1 MCIAQYPWCH
11 NSAGD
16 MAAPKANFR
25 SNGRAASAAAKLTAI
40 AARRSPRRYAA
51 FDAARAF
58 LCAMAAIGQKPDI
71 RLREEMGVDIG

>member
-1 MCIAQYPWCH
+1 M
-11 NSAGD
+11 
-16 MAAPKANFR
+16 MR
-25 SNGRAASAAAKLTAI
+25 SNNALENGRSQASLRSL
-40 AARRSPRRYAA
+40 ARAVQRGRYAA

>member
-1 MCIAQYPWCH
+1 MAQPLDPIA
-11 NSAGD
+11 
-16 MAAPKANFR
+16 R
-25 SNGRAASAAAKLTAI
+25 SNHAFEGTRMKPRALQ
-40 AARRSPRRYAA
+40 RGRYAA

>member
-1 MCIAQYPWCH
+1 LRYNHPIHAD
-11 NSAGD
+11 AIKRV
-16 MAAPKANFR
+16 AALP
-25 SNGRAASAAAKLTAI
+25 
-40 AARRSPRRYAA
+40 ARVIGTRYAA

>member
-1 MCIAQYPWCH
+1 MIAPNALMALRESHPRAH
-11 NSAGD
+11 NGALQTDYSLST
-16 MAAPKANFR
+16 NL
-25 SNGRAASAAAKLTAI
+25 S
-40 AARRSPRRYAA
+40 YAA

>member
-1 MCIAQYPWCH
+1 MIHTLGNEPNQPFDTDLRKRASPTC
-11 NSAGD
+11 SAGQW
-16 MAAPKANFR
+16 
-25 SNGRAASAAAKLTAI
+25 
-40 AARRSPRRYAA
+40 RRYAA

>member
-1 MCIAQYPWCH
+1 MNVTP
-11 NSAGD
+11 NSA
-16 MAAPKANFR
+16 AHPEPLKRRTVSFR
-25 SNGRAASAAAKLTAI
+25 SSRRPGGRE
-40 AARRSPRRYAA
+40 RYAA

>member
-1 MCIAQYPWCH
+1 MYSDTWQAR
-11 NSAGD
+11 SAL
-16 MAAPKANFR
+16 A
-25 SNGRAASAAAKLTAI
+25 RA
-40 AARRSPRRYAA
+40 RNRGRYAA

>member
-1 MCIAQYPWCH
+1 MHLAPNRAVELDAQQEQL
-11 NSAGD
+11 
-16 MAAPKANFR
+16 
-25 SNGRAASAAAKLTAI
+25 RASH
-40 AARRSPRRYAA
+40 RGRYAA

>member
-1 MCIAQYPWCH
+1 MVAREILALK
-11 NSAGD
+11 SASNY
-16 MAAPKANFR
+16 ALQPTANPLR
-25 SNGRAASAAAKLTAI
+25 GLSAAELD
-40 AARRSPRRYAA
+40 RYAA

>member
-1 MCIAQYPWCH
+1 MYGEKTFDGKQSAKALCKPPEVSTILST
-11 NSAGD
+11 NS
-16 MAAPKANFR
+16 
-25 SNGRAASAAAKLTAI
+25 
-40 AARRSPRRYAA
+40 RYAA

>member
-1 MCIAQYPWCH
+1 MRGHLVPNPALKPTGQSCAL
-11 NSAGD
+11 SVGLA
-16 MAAPKANFR
+16 
-25 SNGRAASAAAKLTAI
+25 L
-40 AARRSPRRYAA
+40 RYAA

>member
-1 MCIAQYPWCH
+1 MGNMEIDSLPH
-11 NSAGD
+11 NHSLV
-16 MAAPKANFR
+16 PT
-25 SNGRAASAAAKLTAI
+25 AASFGWTTVAAAAQRL
-40 AARRSPRRYAA
+40 RYAA

>member
-1 MCIAQYPWCH
+1 MPRFNLAAHADARASGDVSQLLAGARPWL
-11 NSAGD
+11 
-16 MAAPKANFR
+16 P
-25 SNGRAASAAAKLTAI
+25 
-40 AARRSPRRYAA
+40 RYAA